1 MKMAVKYFAETGQ
14 PSRTHFIA
22 RRGGFHG
29 TTAGALALT
38 GKAAFRHPFEPLLNS
53 DTVSLVSMPNTYRGM
68 LPGETEPQYVARLAK
83 ELDDEFRRVGPR
95 RVCAFV
101 AETITGSNGSPR
113 PPRGYLRAVRR
124 ICDDHGALLI
134 LDEVMCGMGR
144 TGTNYYHAWQAEG
157 ADAPPDIQTVAKG
170 VSGVRARG
178 DGAGESA
185 RGRRHQPRLRHLEPR
200 PYIHVASRVLRRG
213 ARGAKRNQAG
223 EPGTPCRGDGQPAWG
238 ATQGALGQHPHVGDI
253 RGRGL
258 LWAIE
263 FVADRTTKRPFEPD
277 DGLAARVHAV
287 GMSDPWN
294 IFLYPGTGTADGFK
308 GDHIL
313 IAPAYIITT
322 EEVGY
327 IVRQT
332 TGVVCQVLGSI
343 PLL

>member
-1 MKMAVKYFAETGQ
+1 MKMAVKYFAATGQ

-38 GKAAFRHPFEPLLNS
+38 GKAAFRHPFEPLLKS

-95 RVCAFV
+95 RVCA
-101 AETITGSNGSPR
+101 TGVLV
-113 PPRGYLRAVRR
+113 PPAGYLRAVRR

-170 VSGVRARG
+170 VSGGYAPVAMVLASQAVVDGINHASGIWNHGHTFTSHPVSCAAALAVQTVIKRENLVRYAAEMG
-178 DGAGESA
+178 SLLGA
-185 RGRRHQPRLRHLEPR
+185 QLR
-200 PYIHVASRVLRRG
+200 
-213 ARGAKRNQAG
+213 
-223 EPGTPCRGDGQPAWG
+223 
-238 ATQGALGQHPHVGDI
+238 GALGHHPHVGDI

-258 LWAIE
+258 LWAVE
-263 FVADRTTKRPFEPD
+263 FVADRTTKRPFEPE
-277 DGLAARVHAV
+277 DGIAARIHAV
-287 GMSDPWN
+287 GMSD
-294 IFLYPGTGTADGFK
+294 
-308 GDHIL
+308 
-313 IAPAYIITT
+313 
-322 EEVGY
+322 
-327 IVRQT
+327 
-332 TGVVCQVLGSI
+332 I
-343 PLL
+343 PLSWHRHGRRLQGGSHPHRAGVYHHDGGGRRYCQTDHRRRLPSPRINSTPLML

>member
-1 MKMAVKYFAETGQ
+1 M
-14 PSRTHFIA
+14 S
-22 RRGGFHG
+22 
-29 TTAGALALT
+29 L
-38 GKAAFRHPFEPLLNS
+38 
-53 DTVSLVSMPNTYRGM
+53 TVSPFQATGVLV
-68 LPGETEPQYVARLAK
+68 
-83 ELDDEFRRVGPR
+83 
-95 RVCAFV
+95 
-101 AETITGSNGSPR
+101 
-113 PPRGYLRAVRR
+113 PPAGYLRAVRR

-170 VSGVRARG
+170 VSGGYAPVAMVLASQAVVDGINHASGIWNHGHTFTSHPVSCAAALAVQTVIKRENLVRHAAEMG
-178 DGAGESA
+178 SLLGA
-185 RGRRHQPRLRHLEPR
+185 QLR
-200 PYIHVASRVLRRG
+200 
-213 ARGAKRNQAG
+213 
-223 EPGTPCRGDGQPAWG
+223 
-238 ATQGALGQHPHVGDI
+238 GALGHHPHVGDI

-263 FVADRTTKRPFEPD
+263 FVADRTTKRPFEPE
-277 DGLAARVHAV
+277 DGIAARIHAV